1 MENNTIHNIPCTK
14 TELSLFT
21 CSNLKVANKY
31 QRILFT
37 IKGNFVE
44 FSNKD
49 IIHTSFY
56 IRSNQLF
63 RLSDSRVLYIQ
74 FNSNDDTDI
83 KMYYQMRNVRYA
95 DFKMGYFYIAVND
108 LFLQDGSPC
117 EIEKPKNNENFQN
130 FFEYIID
137 KN

>member
-1 MENNTIHNIPCTK
+1 MDNNIVHNIPCKK
-14 TELSLFT
+14 TEMSLFT
-21 CSNLKVANKY
+21 CSNLKVADKY

-37 IKGNFVE
+37 SKGNFVE
-44 FSNKD
+44 FNYKD
-49 IIHTSFY
+49 IIHKSFY
-56 IRSNQLF
+56 IKSNQLF

-74 FNSNDDTDI
+74 FNSNDDADI

-95 DFKMGYFYIAVND
+95 DFNMGYFYIAIND

-130 FFEYIID
+130 FFEF
-137 KN
+137 